1 MIGNAGTPY
10 SGGIVPNVTIIA
22 DNGSKTVTKDITP
35 LVLEFN
41 INQSIFENSMTC
53 DISLLDAAG
62 TIFEEL
68 QMSGQEIVRISLSS
82 GGGGKAYVF
91 RIYKINKPQPL
102 QERSYALTLYGVS
115 PSFEKSINS
124 AIFNYYTNLTGDQ
137 IVTEVMNE
145 HITADSKLIVE
156 PGENVLTY
164 TAAGHSPF
172 EFINMVARDTQ
183 SAQYP
188 DSSSYLFFENAD
200 GYNFVTVNSLLDK
213 DPVAEFYFAD
223 PETSQSNGKNYIAGI
238 TWHHTADALKG
249 LQNGL
254 YDNTVAAIDPITKTY
269 REYTFNYAQEN
280 DKLTHI
286 KRSGRPL
293 IKPKAFGGAY
303 MGDALTGESHVR
315 FIETDFNTEIENQ
328 SIDDRISET
337 VDPHK
342 FHSRVIHNYLPAQ
355 VAQMASLQQHR
366 MDITAT
372 YVPSI
377 TAGDLINI
385 FLPNNTGSDSRYA
398 PYFSMYGQRSPTF
411 LVLENIITFE
421 AQNGNIYSTLKTA
434 KESLGERLA
443 GPGPAGLIENLLSSL
458 FGQDKNS
465 TPNASGE
472 TRTENQTQTYE
483 EAGESVVGQLLTD
496 EDGNKGLS
504 YSTLTPLEKQYA
516 LEKEYADADTYPDD
530 TFE

>member
-10 SGGIVPNVTIIA
+10 SGGVVPNVMIIA
-22 DNGSKTVTKDITP
+22 DNGGKTVTKDITP

-53 DISLLDAAG
+53 DISIMDASG

-68 QMSGQEIVRISLSS
+68 QMSGQEIAQISLS
-82 GGGGKAYVF
+82 GGGGGKSFPF
-91 RIYKINKPQPL
+91 RIYKVDKPQPL

-115 PSFEKSINS
+115 PAFEKSMNT
-124 AIFNYYTNLTGDQ
+124 AIFNYYTNVTGDQ
-137 IVTEVMNE
+137 IVKEVMNE
-145 HITADSKLIVE
+145 HITSGSKLKVE
-156 PGENVLTY
+156 PSENILTY

-172 EFINMVARDTQ
+172 EFINMVARDSQ
-183 SAQYP
+183 SAKYP

-213 DPVAEFYFAD
+213 NPIAEFHFAD
-223 PETSQSNGKNYIAGI
+223 PGTSRSGDKNYIAGI
-238 TWHHTADALKG
+238 TWHHTTDALKG

-280 DKLTHI
+280 KKLTHI

-293 IKPKAFGGAY
+293 VKPKAFGGLY
-303 MGDALTGESHVR
+303 MGDALTGQSHVR
-315 FIETDFNTEIENQ
+315 FIETDFNLEIENQ
-328 SIDDRISET
+328 SIDGRISET

-342 FHSRVIHNYLPAQ
+342 FHSRTIHNYLPAQ

-372 YVPSI
+372 FVPSV

-385 FLPNNTGSDSRYA
+385 FLPSNIGSDNRYA
-398 PYFSMYGQRSPTF
+398 PYFSMYGQRNPTF

-421 AQNGNIYSTLKTA
+421 AKNGNIYSTLKTA
-434 KESLGERLA
+434 KESLGEKLI
-443 GPGPAGLIENLLSSL
+443 GPGAGGLLQNLLSML
-458 FGQDKNS
+458 LGQDKNT
-465 TPNASGE
+465 TPNTSGDG
-472 TRTENQTQTYE
+472 RAENQTQTYE
-483 EAGESVVGQLLTD
+483 EAGESVEGQLLTD
-496 EDGNKGLS
+496 EDGNKGLPFS
-504 YSTLTPLEKQYA
+504 ILTPLEKQYA

-530 TFE
+530 TFQ

>member
-10 SGGIVPNVTIIA
+10 SGGIVPNITIIA
-22 DNGSKTVTKDITP
+22 DNGGKTVTKDITP

-41 INQSIFENSMTC
+41 IHQSIFENSMTC
-53 DISLLDAAG
+53 DISLVDASG
-62 TIFEEL
+62 TIFEEM
-68 QMSGQEIVRISLSS
+68 QMTGQEIAQISLT
-82 GGGGKAYVF
+82 GNGGGKTFAF
-91 RIYKINKPQPL
+91 RIYKIDKPQPL
-102 QERSYALTLYGVS
+102 QERAYALTLYGVS
-115 PSFEKSINS
+115 PAFEKSINT

-137 IVTEVMNE
+137 IVAEVMSE
-145 HITADSKLIVE
+145 HITGDAKLTAE
-156 PGENVLTY
+156 PSENVLTY

-183 SAQYP
+183 SSQYP

-213 DPVAEFYFAD
+213 SPVAEFHFAD
-223 PETSQSNGKNYIAGI
+223 PGTSRSGGKNYIAGI
-238 TWHHTADALKG
+238 TWHHTTDALKG

-254 YDNTVAAIDPITKTY
+254 YDNTVAAIDVITKTY
-269 REYTFNYAQEN
+269 REYTFNYSQEN

-286 KRSGRPL
+286 RNSGRPL
-293 IKPKAFGGAY
+293 VKPKAFGGLY
-303 MGDALTGESHVR
+303 MGDALTGQSHVR
-315 FIETDFNTEIENQ
+315 FIETDFNLEIENQ
-328 SIDDRISET
+328 SIDGRISET
-337 VDPHK
+337 IDPHK
-342 FHSRVIHNYLPAQ
+342 FHARTTHNYLPAQ

-372 YVPSI
+372 FVPSV

-385 FLPNNTGSDSRYA
+385 YLPNNIGSDSRYA
-398 PYFSMYGQRSPTF
+398 PYFSMYGQRNPTF

-434 KESLGERLA
+434 KESLGEKLV
-443 GPGPAGLIENLLSSL
+443 GPGPAGLLENLLSSL
-458 FGQDKNS
+458 FAQDKNK

-472 TRTENQTQTYE
+472 SRAENQTQTYE
-483 EAGESVVGQLLTD
+483 EAGESVEGQLLTD
-496 EDGNKGLS
+496 EDGNKGLP

-530 TFE
+530 TFQ